1 MKGLLFAFGHGLRD
15 TVLVLRRAALLAIHV
30 GLTSILVGMGAGLA
44 AQSIQ
49 DISSATR
56 LGELDA
62 AYFVLGD
69 RSVKGDLST
78 GPLRTELADRLTGDS
93 YAFTVEP
100 ATNGSRKKVIVY
112 GGFLKA
118 FGIDGP
124 DLAPPYALAG
134 SQTGVPIGSVVTVGG
149 RSIPVAGTMKATGYL
164 DLWMEYSSLDDA
176 VVVVG
181 DVKSDLSEVS
191 DEVLFD
197 LSSRLVLVKA
207 STDNISSYM
216 SVVRQHLPLFPRW
229 VNDKVR
235 LDFGPELTGRA
246 AFLAVFM
253 TGLLATVVGAA
264 TGVRALVQSRFRDLV
279 IHMSL
284 GATSRHVA
292 ARLSA
297 FVITAWLAPS
307 LVMAAIGLRIVAEG
321 RHLAT
326 VFPWLLLLAVLIAGS
341 ITVQA
346 TAKVMRADML
356 AQAREA
362 VW

>member
-1 MKGLLFAFGHGLRD
+1 MRGLVFAFGQGLRD
-15 TVLVLRRAALLAIHV
+15 TVLVFRRAALLAMHV

-44 AQSIQ
+44 AQSVQ
-49 DISSATR
+49 DIDSARR

-69 RSVKGDLST
+69 RSMSEDMST
-78 GPLRTELADRLTGDS
+78 AALRTELVDRLNGDS
-93 YAFTVEP
+93 YTFTVEP
-100 ATNGSRKKVIVY
+100 ATSGSRKKVIVY

-118 FGIDGP
+118 FGIE
-124 DLAPPYALAG
+124 APQIARPYALAG
-134 SQTGVPIGSVVTVGG
+134 SQTGVPIGSAVTVDS
-149 RSIPVAGTMKATGYL
+149 RSVRVAGTMKSTGYL

-181 DVKSDLSEVS
+181 DSKNDISKVS

-197 LSSRLVLVKA
+197 LASRLVLVRA
-207 STDNISSYM
+207 STEEISGYM
-216 SVVRQHLPLFPRW
+216 SVVRPYLPLFPRW
-229 VNDKVR
+229 VDDKVR

-246 AFLAVFM
+246 AFLAVFV

-279 IHMSL
+279 IHMSV
-284 GATSRHVA
+284 GATSLHVA

-307 LVMAAIGLRIVAEG
+307 LAMAAIGLRLVAGG
-321 RHLAT
+321 RHLPT
-326 VFPWLLLLAVLIAGS
+326 VLPWIVLIAIVLAGS
-341 ITVQA
+341 IIVQA
-346 TAKVMRADML
+346 TAKVARADML